1 MTKLVAYSRRCR
13 PPVVAAVAL
22 LLSAQGTRVS
32 AAAGPATTAPPEVG
46 GPLDPHTTTAHTA
59 LTQAIAAYE
68 YGEIEEMVDAARLVS
83 EGRVQPV
90 SPSERAQALRLVGIG
105 LFLLDRRDG
114 AETTFVE
121 LLRQRPESRLDPRTT
136 RPDVVAFFELVRQ
149 KHDAELKALR
159 PARRGPEAGWLVLL
173 PPAGQFANGETAL
186 GLGIATLEVASVATI
201 ATTWALLRSW
211 QKPDDTFGRHESDA
225 RTLRTVNVVAWG
237 TLFATVIFG
246 VAEAALY
253 KKPAADGGGFAW
265 EPGGIRVRF

>member
-1 MTKLVAYSRRCR
+1 MTKLVAHSFRRR
-13 PPVVAAVAL
+13 TPALATVAL
-22 LLSAQGTRVS
+22 LLAGQASRVS
-32 AAAGPATTAPPEVG
+32 AAPAPPSTAPPEAG
-46 GPLDPHTTTAHTA
+46 GPLDPRTTTAHTA

-68 YGEIEEMVDAARLVS
+68 YGEIEEMVAAARLVS

-90 SPSERAQALRLVGIG
+90 SPHERAQALRLVGIG

-136 RPDVVAFFELVRQ
+136 RPDVVAFFEVVRQ
-149 KHDAELKALR
+149 KHDEELKALR
-159 PARRGPEAGWLVLL
+159 PPRRGPEAGWLVLL

-201 ATTWALLRSW
+201 ATTWALFHSW
-211 QKPDDTFGRHESDA
+211 QKPDATFGRHDSDA
-225 RTLRTVNVVAWG
+225 RTLKTVNVVAWG

-253 KKPAADGGGFAW
+253 KKPAAESGGFAW
-265 EPGGIRVRF
+265 EPGGVRVRF